1 MHMNIICASHLLT
14 TESLYTIAGLDDL
27 RGFQLLPMKDP
38 VTGFPRQK
46 PLSVFLSQTNLDIL
60 KRQFFYLFPKTEAA
74 AGESQSPSKGVS
86 VKRHVSK
93 LDFHVVES
101 FKPFIAAGLRMIPL
115 PVMHGEDL
123 ICNGYAF
130 SLDDAKGKQSSL
142 NVVYLSDISR
152 LLPETEK
159 FIKEDLPPIDIL
171 VIDAL
176 SLNSINSTHNNFE
189 QSLKIVRRLNPKKTF
204 IVGMSCDHFLP
215 HDDMNR
221 ELASGLDVSVQLAHD
236 GLVIVA

>member
-1 MHMNIICASHLLT
+1 MCLIIFLT
-14 TESLYTIAGLDDL
+14 METLYTIAGLDDL

-38 VTGFPRQK
+38 VTGFPRQR

-60 KRQFFYLFPKTEAA
+60 KRQFFYLFPKTEAIV
-74 AGESQSPSKGVS
+74 GEQSPPKGVS

-130 SLDDAKGKQSSL
+130 SLDDANGKQSSL

-152 LLPETEK
+152 LLPETEQ
-159 FIKEDLPPIDIL
+159 FIKEDLPPTDVL

-176 SLNSINSTHNNFE
+176 SLSSINSTHNNLE
-189 QSLKIVRRLNPKKTF
+189 QSLKIVRRLKPKKTF

-221 ELASGLDVSVQLAHD
+221 ELASGLDIAVELAHD